1 MHTQKKV
8 RGTLTL
14 LSLTSDLTVFT
25 AEVAIVRMLD
35 IYWRSLEE
43 VLNIGP
49 SLHVSFS
56 SLVFSLVPH
65 FDNEVSWCLPH

>member
-1 MHTQKKV
+1 M
-8 RGTLTL
+8 TL
-14 LSLTSDLTVFT
+14 LSLISDLTVFT

-43 VLNIGP
+43 VLNIGS

-56 SLVFSLVPH
+56 SLVLSLGLH
-65 FDNEVSWCLPH
+65 FDYEVSWCLPH